1 MKDDETPDP
10 VDVRDEEDQREV
22 KSAPPPKQSAP
33 RENAREGSTATAE
46 AGSDEKGTDA
56 QGPDAAAPGAI
67 DRDAKF
73 KAPPGKDASG
83 NGAGESGTSA
93 KRSQRAAGQKRR
105 SDDKAKDQ
113 KAKDIRSAIRDELAA
128 DDQEEEGLPEDEQT
142 ETGKTV
148 IELDKVSLAF
158 DEPILE
164 EISFPVLHGETVV
177 VVGESG
183 TGKSTIL
190 KLILRLLVPDE
201 GRVCIN
207 GQDITHLDFED
218 ALKVR
223 QKMGMVFQGAALF
236 DSMTVFEN
244 IAYPLREHTD
254 LNDDEIEE
262 RVREKLEFVDLEPDK
277 VMDQLPS
284 ELSGGM
290 KKRVGIARGMANNP
304 EIMLYDEPTS
314 GLDPLTT
321 ATITRLI
328 KKLQQELDVT
338 SIVVSHDIR
347 SAKWMGSKIALLY
360 EKRIRF
366 FGSPEEMIASEDDY
380 IKDFLGGLG

>member
-1 MKDDETPDP
+1 MSAPDEPDDRPK
-10 VDVRDEEDQREV
+10 DQRPDGSPQRRSGDRVRHRRSAEV
-22 KSAPPPKQSAP
+22 
-33 RENAREGSTATAE
+33 REAIRSEL
-46 AGSDEKGTDA
+46 AGD
-56 QGPDAAAPGAI
+56 
-67 DRDAKF
+67 
-73 KAPPGKDASG
+73 
-83 NGAGESGTSA
+83 AGEA
-93 KRSQRAAGQKRR
+93 LVRRAAR
-105 SDDKAKDQ
+105 
-113 KAKDIRSAIRDELAA
+113 
-128 DDQEEEGLPEDEQT
+128 EEEGDHRS
-142 ETGKTV
+142 V
-148 IELDKVSLAF
+148 IELQHISLAF
-158 DEPILE
+158 DEPVLQD
-164 EISFPVLHGETVV
+164 ISLAAHEGETVV

-201 GRVCIN
+201 GRVLID
-207 GQDITHLDFED
+207 GEDITHLNFEE

-254 LNDDEIEE
+254 LDEEEIEA

-277 VMDQLPS
+277 VMDMMPA

-321 ATITRLI
+321 GTITRLI
-328 KKLQQELDVT
+328 IKLQRELKV
-338 SIVVSHDIR
+338 SGIVVSHDIR
-347 SAKWMGSKIALLY
+347 SSFRMASKVALLA
-360 EKRIRF
+360 EHRIKF
-366 FGSPEEMIASEDDY
+366 FGTPEEMAASDDEY
-380 IKDFLGGLG
+380 IRSFLGGF